1 MKMQITRF
9 SGLQSTKIMT
19 VMYMLFGLI
28 YSVIGIPMII
38 FGGSGVKMMGLI
50 YLFMPIITGIMGFIF
65 LALFMWL
72 YNVLATRFGGV
83 EFTTEEIG
91 E

>member
-9 SGLQSTKIMT
+9 SVLQSTKIMT
-19 VMYMLFGLI
+19 AMYVLFGFI
-28 YSVIGIPMII
+28 YTLIGIPMII
-38 FGGSGVKMMGLI
+38 FGDTGVKIMGI
-50 YLFMPIITGIMGFIF
+50 VYLFMPIITGIMGFIF

-72 YNVLATRFGGV
+72 YNVLAVRFGGI